1 MSTPPITGWIPKV
14 SAEPKPEE
22 VHRLLTLAFQKLNN
36 HAVAF
41 GLQQEKINS
50 LKAGAS
56 TTIVEGG
63 GSGGG
68 GTITPASPGGVP
80 INNQSSS
87 TSYATASTDD
97 GALIVLS
104 DASPIA
110 VSLTSQSPPW
120 SCFIA
125 NQSALGGGTATL
137 TPVTGTIS
145 YAGHPAASSMP
156 LLPAYGTLVAFDGTN
171 WFAFTMPI
179 VPVTFSAILHQFLTA
194 YDAATGVFSAAQP
207 DYSDL
212 TGTPQLANTI
222 APVAGEFLTGYDA
235 TTGNFSQATPTG
247 LSVTIT
253 TAALTALGTQGSM
266 QFQNGILIAQTPAT

>member
-14 SAEPKPEE
+14 SAEPSPAE
-22 VHRLLTLAFQKLNN
+22 VHRHLTLLFQKLTN
-36 HAVAF
+36 HTTAF
-41 GLQQEKINS
+41 SLLTQKINTI
-50 LKAGAS
+50 KAGTS
-56 TTIVEGG
+56 TTIETGGTGG
-63 GSGGG
+63 GSVIPYTPPA
-68 GTITPASPGGVP
+68 GTPVSNRSGL
-80 INNQSSS
+80 
-87 TSYATASTDD
+87 TSYVTASTDE
-97 GALIVLS
+97 GALIILS

-110 VSLTSQSPPW
+110 VTLTSQSPPW
-120 SCFIA
+120 SCFVT
-125 NQSALGGGTATL
+125 NQGAGTATL
-137 TPVTGTIS
+137 TPASGTIN
-145 YAGHPAASSMP
+145 GASTLT
-156 LLPAYGTLVAFDGTN
+156 LLSGFCTLVAFDGTN
-171 WFAFTMPI
+171 WFAATLPI

-194 YDAATGVFSAAQP
+194 YDAVTGVFSAAQP